1 MDLYLLCWPCCL
13 VRISI
18 SLKMTKDQ
26 KYRSNIVLT
35 ILFVSGVFAFVS
47 DDDYHKTFDIFTPV
61 SYNCDELLKQWNPV
75 IPKNIIDECIKQKE
89 NHAKTY

>member
-1 MDLYLLCWPCCL
+1 
-13 VRISI
+13 
-18 SLKMTKDQ
+18 MTKDQ
-26 KYRSNIVLT
+26 EYRSKIVFT

-47 DDDYHKTFDIFTPV
+47 DDDYHKKFDIFTPV
-61 SYNCDELLKQWNPV
+61 SYNCNELLKQWNPD